1 MQRKGAPGKDRIM
14 NKEEYFDTVEQLTLA
29 LMYLTRFKDEYG
41 VDNFAW
47 KCYSFEVLNDLIDK
61 DLIRDGKRPSRTKS
75 VYITPEGVEKAK
87 EALARFGIEE

>member
-1 MQRKGAPGKDRIM
+1 MQKKGAPGKDRIM

-41 VDNFAW
+41 GDNFAW
-47 KCYSFEVLNDLIDK
+47 KGYSFEVLNDLIDK

-87 EALARFGIEE
+87 EALEKFGIEE

>member
-41 VDNFAW
+41 GDNFAW
-47 KCYSFEVLNDLIDK
+47 KGYSFEVLNDLTDK

-75 VYITPEGVEKAK
+75 IYITPEGVEKAK
-87 EALARFGIEE
+87 EALAKFGIEE